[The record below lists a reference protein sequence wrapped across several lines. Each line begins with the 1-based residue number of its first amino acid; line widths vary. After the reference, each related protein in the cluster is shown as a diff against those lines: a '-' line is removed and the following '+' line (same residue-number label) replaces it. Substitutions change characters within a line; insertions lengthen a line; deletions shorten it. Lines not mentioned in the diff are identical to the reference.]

1 MPAAKS
7 PQGLRGRKTHFPLR
21 IGANEICARI
31 FPADFARGK
40 ARQPSH
46 TPAKGRLAPQ
56 GQRGII
62 RKGRRRPSLAELLRS
77 RGALPAIQVSLFWS
91 CSRNLWQDTANVLG
105 SACRFQN
112 QPKGAR
118 AEPWRGAEETLP
130 AAAFENSGISPGEV
144 CRHFLQK

>member
-40 ARQPSH
+40 ARQPGH
-46 TPAKGRLAPQ
+46 TPARGRLSLKA
-56 GQRGII
+56 GGGILREGG
-62 RKGRRRPSLAELLRS
+62 RKPSLAELLRS
-77 RGALPAIQVSLFWS
+77 RGAPASHSGELWP

-130 AAAFENSGISPGEV
+130 SAAFENSGISPGEV